1 MRPRAAWKCT
11 APRCFGTGNWIRFSS
26 SNMGSS
32 SRWSRSRYKL
42 PERNALWSLPRFRFL
57 RRKSHMKNIPTSLV
71 TGGAGFM
78 GSHVAAH
85 LLAQGHEVV
94 VLDDLSGGF
103 RENVP
108 GGASFVEGSIMDHE
122 LINRLFDRHSF
133 DYVYHL
139 AAYAAE
145 GLSHFIKRFN
155 YNNNLVGSVNLI
167 NAAINHNV
175 KCFVFTSSIA
185 VYGAGQSPMSEDMI
199 PGPEDS
205 YGIAKLAVEQELRVS
220 HEMFGLD
227 YVIFRPHNVYGERQ
241 NIGDRYRNVVGIFM
255 NQLLRGEP
263 MTIFGDGLQQRAFTH
278 IADVAPI
285 IAESVD
291 FPGAR
296 NQIFN
301 VGADVP
307 HTVNDLA
314 AVVAAPIGKPCE
326 GTYLDARNEVKIA
339 FSDHSKAERVFG
351 KREKTSLR
359 EGVAK
364 MAAWVR
370 EHGAR
375 ESSVFEGVEVLKNMP
390 QSWAKVAAVK
400 V

>member
-1 MRPRAAWKCT
+1 MNRTR
-11 APRCFGTGNWIRFSS
+11 
-26 SNMGSS
+26 
-32 SRWSRSRYKL
+32 
-42 PERNALWSLPRFRFL
+42 
-57 RRKSHMKNIPTSLV
+57 TSLV

-78 GSHVAAH
+78 GSHVAEH
-85 LLAQGHEVV
+85 LLAIGHDVV

-108 GGASFVEGSIMDHE
+108 AGATFVNGSILDHDLVE
-122 LINRLFDRHSF
+122 RLFKRHSF
-133 DYVYHL
+133 EYVYHL

-155 YNNNLVGSVNLI
+155 YNNNLIGSVNLI
-167 NAAINHNV
+167 NAAVNHGT
-175 KCFVFTSSIA
+175 KRFVFTSSIA

-199 PGPEDS
+199 PVPEDS
-205 YGIAKLAVEQELRVS
+205 YGISKLAVEQELRVS

-263 MTIFGDGLQQRAFTH
+263 MTIFGDGAQQRAFTH
-278 IADVAPI
+278 IDDVAPI
-285 IAESVD
+285 IARSAEL
-291 FPGAR
+291 PAAR

-307 HTVNDLA
+307 YTVNQLA
-314 AVVAAPIGKPCE
+314 EIVARAMGYPCQVNH
-326 GTYLDARNEVKIA
+326 LDARNEVKVA

-351 KREKTSLR
+351 VQNKTSLQ
-359 EGVAK
+359 GGIQK

-370 EHGAR
+370 QHGAR
-375 ESSVFEGVEVLKNMP
+375 ESNVFERVEIIKNMP
-390 QSWAKVAAVK
+390 ASWARVMAVK
-400 V
+400 A